1 MTDLCARRQFSNC
14 FCAPGTCELNLPI
27 SQSKAQPSMTDL
39 PVTRQNLDRLYAVAD
54 ASRALAYH
62 VRRSVNVGPLSKSP
76 AREAVLWR
84 ELRLALQALDNKVDG
99 I

>member
-1 MTDLCARRQFSNC
+1 
-14 FCAPGTCELNLPI
+14 
-27 SQSKAQPSMTDL
+27 MTDL
-39 PVTRQNLDRLYAVAD
+39 PLTRENYARLLEVAE
-54 ASRALAYH
+54 AARSLAFH

-84 ELRLALQALDNKVDG
+84 ELRLRLAALDNKVDG